1 MKYRIPVILSVLL
14 TTATIGGCSGPE
26 ARKQASIRKAGAPIS
41 PAADNSEW
49 IKRLL
54 STPPDAAVTQV
65 AASSMQPVVLPI
77 PTEQGN
83 SVSGIR
89 YSLSVDQTAQ
99 LAWLQQHSGFG
110 NQVLERKGPWKLTQP
125 DVAKL
130 LQAAA
135 PAAQPA
141 QAR

>member
-1 MKYRIPVILSVLL
+1 MTHSISSLLSILLASVIVL
-14 TTATIGGCSGPE
+14 GCSGPKTI
-26 ARKQASIRKAGAPIS
+26 KQGSMQQTSTPLS

-49 IKRLL
+49 VKRLL
-54 STPPDAAVTQV
+54 ATPPDESVTQV
-65 AASSMQPVVLPI
+65 AASTVPPVVLLI

-89 YSLSVDQTAQ
+89 YSLVVNQNSQ
-99 LAWLQQHSGFG
+99 LAWLQQHSGYG

-130 LQAAA
+130 LQTAT
-135 PAAQPA
+135 PPPGPA
-141 QAR
+141 QTK

>member
-1 MKYRIPVILSVLL
+1 MTHSISSLFSVLL
-14 TTATIGGCSGPE
+14 ASAVVLGCSGPE
-26 ARKQASIRKAGAPIS
+26 TIKHASRQPTAAPVS

-49 IKRLL
+49 VKRLL
-54 STPPDAAVTQV
+54 VTPPDDSVTQV
-65 AASSMQPVVLPI
+65 AASSTPPVVLPI

-89 YSLSVDQTAQ
+89 YSLAVDQTSQ

-130 LQAAA
+130 LQTAA
-135 PAAQPA
+135 PPTAPA
-141 QAR
+141 QAK